1 MKPNA
6 VTDST
11 FDAAVLRASEPVLVD
26 FWAEWCGPCR
36 MIGPFLED
44 LATDMA
50 GKLTVAKVNIDENPQ
65 TPMKYGVR
73 GIPTMILFKDGQVAA
88 TKIGALPKSKLYE
101 WVESLLESRSVVQP
115 GGGNRA
121 TQCRA
126 MSSRRQTQTWLW
138 ARVCWI
144 KRISALARP
153 GWPVRRMCKPTDI
166 IRGRSAASSES
177 RSKLSGRKA
186 KKSSPEA
193 KTPRPNFES
202 LVVS

>member
-1 MKPNA
+1 MSEA
-6 VTDST
+6 VTGAT
-11 FDAAVLRASEPVLVD
+11 FDEQVLQNEKAVIVD

-101 WVESLLESRSVVQP
+101 WVESLL
-115 GGGNRA
+115 
-121 TQCRA
+121 
-126 MSSRRQTQTWLW
+126 
-138 ARVCWI
+138 
-144 KRISALARP
+144 
-153 GWPVRRMCKPTDI
+153 
-166 IRGRSAASSES
+166 
-177 RSKLSGRKA
+177 
-186 KKSSPEA
+186 
-193 KTPRPNFES
+193 
-202 LVVS
+202 